1 MNSTIYI
8 FGNLKGEFTLYPD
21 NSAIKIFQKQITMV
35 RSVTQIVTHR
45 EGDLLYY
52 SYIRKLQGWA
62 KDNPKYIGIVL
73 LLNGVMITDVDLLFS
88 FFEEQFKNM
97 AFGNEIIGID
107 DNGNIVPMCY
117 SIMNKKHE
125 VDRITKLIKKD
136 ISNMEKYF
144 TYLSP
149 LCYEISIYETYF
161 ALYNEGNERL
171 TKLIAKYPYV
181 CINKSDNYNTE
192 ELSEYLSQV
201 SQNYSHP
208 KNTGTNIYHARQV
221 CIDAIFIVVL
231 LCILRIIWPSKDI
244 EGFCFFIF
252 ILIIIIKSGF
262 LIQKGWGKTAI
273 FLLLIDFFL
282 SFLLFELINS

>member
-35 RSVTQIVTHR
+35 RGVTQIVTRR

-52 SYIRKLQGWA
+52 SYIRKLQDWA
-62 KDNPKYIGIVL
+62 KNNPKYIGIVL

-88 FFEEQFKNM
+88 FFEEQLKNM

-107 DNGNIVPMCY
+107 DNGNIVPMCF

-125 VDRITKLIKKD
+125 VERITKLIKED
-136 ISNMEKYF
+136 LSIMEKKLS
-144 TYLSP
+144 YLPP
-149 LCYEISIYETYF
+149 LCYEISINETYY
-161 ALYNEGNERL
+161 ALYNEGNEKL
-171 TKLIAKYPYV
+171 IKLIAKYPYV
-181 CINKSDNYNTE
+181 CINKSENYNAK
-192 ELSEYLSQV
+192 ELSDYLSQV

-208 KNTGTNIYHARQV
+208 KNIGTNIYHARQL
-221 CIDAIFIVVL
+221 CIDAIFIVAL

-252 ILIIIIKSGF
+252 ILFIIIKSGI

-282 SFLLFELINS
+282 SFILFELINS